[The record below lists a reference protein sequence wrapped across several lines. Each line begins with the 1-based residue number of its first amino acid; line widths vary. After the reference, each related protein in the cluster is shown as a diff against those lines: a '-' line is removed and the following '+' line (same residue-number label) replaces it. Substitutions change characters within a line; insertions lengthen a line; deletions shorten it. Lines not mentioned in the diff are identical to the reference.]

1 MKRHSIGPARAG
13 MLFRA
18 GFICICLSLFF
29 AQAAT
34 AETRAPS
41 PGSILRD
48 SGSQGNEGHVNLDA
62 EIDIPE
68 KTVSIHFEDVD
79 IRVFIR
85 FISKAANKNF
95 IVDRSVKGN
104 VTIISP
110 REISSKEAYRVFES
124 VLEVHGF
131 TTVESGSV
139 TKIVPL
145 PTARSKN
152 IETRLKKES
161 GTPSDKIVTQ
171 IIPLKYANPNVMKT
185 LFAQLVSKN
194 SVILSYL
201 PTNILIITDTASN
214 IQRLMEIVDAVDIM
228 SIGQELSII
237 PLRHADATS
246 FSRMLAAVFM
256 GGGQGAP
263 PGGSGRM
270 VKFIPDERTNALIIM
285 AGKEDAGRIRKLIAI
300 LDVET
305 PRGEGK
311 IHVRP
316 LENASAEDIEK
327 VLKNIS
333 SKKSSSQ
340 PGKRSPLISG
350 SVTVASDKST
360 NSLVITADKD
370 DYQVLEKVIKQLDI
384 PRTMV
389 YIECLIM
396 EVNIKKNFKIGVDW
410 MAGHQDSRM
419 VGGFLPEDGVGDS
432 ALAGVAAGAPQG
444 GFSIGA
450 LFDKIEVEGVEFPNL
465 GAMLNAHK
473 KDEGIHVLSTPQILT
488 LNNEEAKITVG
499 KNVAFQTQSS
509 ASTSATDVLQSY
521 EYKDVGIMLKITPQ
535 ISKGRMVRL
544 KISQE
549 VTQVEGVQGA
559 SRTPTTTKRSIDTSV
574 IVKDKNTVVIG
585 GLIDH
590 QINRIDYRAPCLG
603 DLPLFGYLFKTAGTS
618 NDKSNLFIFLTPYVI
633 GRPEE
638 AGEMYHEKKGYLEKI
653 KEGSIKMYESPE
665 SDLIEKEKKKAMDWM
680 EKDSTNMPDA
690 GQNTEK

>member
-18 GFICICLSLFF
+18 GFICICLSLLFVHM
-29 AQAAT
+29 AA
-34 AETRAPS
+34 AENHAPS
-41 PGSILRD
+41 TGAISRD
-48 SGSQGNEGHVNLDA
+48 SGSERNEGHVNLDA
-62 EIDIPE
+62 ETDIPE

-131 TTVESGSV
+131 TAVESGSV

-145 PTARSKN
+145 PMARSKN

-201 PTNILIITDTASN
+201 PTNILIITDTSSN
-214 IQRLMEIVDAVDIM
+214 IQRLMEIIDAVDIM

-246 FSRMLAAVFM
+246 FSRMLASVFM
-256 GGGQGAP
+256 GGGQGGA
-263 PGGSGRM
+263 PGGAGRV

-285 AGKEDAGRIRKLIAI
+285 AGKEDAGKIKKLIAI
-300 LDVET
+300 LDVAT

-311 IHVRP
+311 IHVYP

-333 SKKSSSQ
+333 SNKSSSQ
-340 PGKRSPLISG
+340 TGKRSPLISG

-370 DYQVLEKVIKQLDI
+370 DYQVLEKVIKALDI

-396 EVNIKKNFKIGVDW
+396 EVNTNKNFSLGIDWTGLSASEERGLMSGASFSPTGVNPV
-410 MAGHQDSRM
+410 AGFTKGT
-419 VGGFLPEDGVGDS
+419 VPK
-432 ALAGVAAGAPQG
+432 
-444 GFSIGA
+444 GFSLGVFSKLIKVG
-450 LFDKIEVEGVEFPNL
+450 GVEFPGL
-465 GAMLNAHK
+465 GALINAYKEDKSVH
-473 KDEGIHVLSTPQILT
+473 ILSTPQILT

-509 ASTSATDVLQSY
+509 SDTTAGSSVLQSY
-521 EYKDVGIMLKITPQ
+521 EYKDVGVILKITPQ
-535 ISKGRMVRL
+535 ISKGRIVRL
-544 KISQE
+544 KINQE
-549 VTQVEGVQGA
+549 VTKIDIPDGGQI
-559 SRTPTTTKRSIDTSV
+559 SDRPTTLKRSIDTSV
-574 IVKDKNTVVIG
+574 IVKDRSTVVIG
-585 GLIDH
+585 GLIDD
-590 QINRIDYRAPCLG
+590 QIAVTDHSVPCLG
-603 DLPLFGYLFKTAGTS
+603 EIPLLGHLFKRRSRGG
-618 NDKSNLFIFLTPYVI
+618 DKTNLFIFLTPYVI
-633 GRPEE
+633 GNPAE
-638 AGEMYHEKKGYLEKI
+638 ATGVYQKKKDYMDLI
-653 KEGSIKMYESPE
+653 KEESIKMY
-665 SDLIEKEKKKAMDWM
+665 DIEKK
-680 EKDSTNMPDA
+680 
-690 GQNTEK
+690 